1 MQAVIT
7 GVAVGGIM
15 VAVNAAVSAI
25 AKAKKKGRDETLS
38 LAENTRRI
46 QALEKQARETKEL
59 AKLTLSTCIIIG
71 DGMAQSGINGAFKN
85 AFAKK
90 KQDALKML

>member
-7 GVAVGGIM
+7 GVAVGTIM
-15 VAVNAAVSAI
+15 VAVNAVASAI
-25 AKAKKKGRDETLS
+25 AKAKKKDKSETDS

-46 QALEKQARETKEL
+46 QALEKQAQETKEL
-59 AKLTLSTCIIIG
+59 AKLTLGTCVIIG
-71 DGMAQSGINGAFKN
+71 DGMVQSGINGAFKK
-85 AFAKK
+85 AFAKL